1 MCFHDKV
8 NIDVYE
14 MFQCRMSLHRRAYNV
29 LLLFSPYS
37 SHRSNR
43 IIDIMII
50 EALRSAEQNGFG
62 IETKVVS
69 ASLVDAARNRETLG
83 SMSQPRCLY
92 PCD

>member
-1 MCFHDKV
+1 
-8 NIDVYE
+8 

-29 LLLFSPYS
+29 LFLFSPDS

-69 ASLVDAARNRETLG
+69 ASLADAARNRKTLG
-83 SMSQPRCLY
+83 SLSQPRRLY
-92 PCD
+92 PCDRLLGSGRVAFRL

>member
-1 MCFHDKV
+1 M

-29 LLLFSPYS
+29 PLMFSLHVL
-37 SHRSNR
+37 HRSNR

-62 IETKVVS
+62 IETKVVPP
-69 ASLVDAARNRETLG
+69 SLGNAARDREAL
-83 SMSQPRCLY
+83 
-92 PCD
+92 